1 MNKLSVKSIIY
12 RTTLIS
18 SVMLSVGI
26 CSGTGSFPSVLCG
39 LLMMIAVVITE
50 QTSLLPLLIS
60 FLVSLYM
67 MSTFGFTAAAVSVIL
82 SGLIHLA
89 ATPLRNRIRF
99 PSADEFGAYLMLPTA
114 FSVTA
119 LITTLYFGIGA
130 KGNTVVNIIRDY
142 VSLGFHPNWRGIL
155 YGTIVMVIMIT
166 FPRKFKKASKVF
178 SPLFAAVAVTL
189 VLNIFLETDSVL
201 PVFPML
207 DKPVYSLPIL
217 SGADLS
223 CFTSAYC
230 IVMTVV
236 SAVSLAAVNMVFTG
250 NQNKPDDLR
259 SGLFSLVTGTICGF
273 NIPYRITTS
282 KNDMLSGAVSAVI
295 SFLIYFAT
303 SGYSKLPLASC
314 AVILIVAGW
323 QAVNW
328 GKVAG
333 KFRKPATLVLMF
345 TAFAVTC
352 FTSYPIGCIVCLA
365 AAIFTEKTDL
375 TGIKNVDKQQP
386 LM

>member
-1 MNKLSVKSIIY
+1 
-12 RTTLIS
+12 
-18 SVMLSVGI
+18 MLSVGV

-39 LLMMIAVVITE
+39 LLVMIAVVITE

-67 MSTFGFTAAAVSVIL
+67 MSTFGFTVAAVSVIL

-89 ATPLRNRIRF
+89 AAPLRSRTRF
-99 PSADEFGAYLMLPTA
+99 PCADEFGAYLMLPTA

-130 KGNTVVNIIRDY
+130 KGNTVIGIIRDY

-166 FPRKFKKASKVF
+166 FPRKFKKAAKVF
-178 SPLFAAVAVTL
+178 SPLFAAIAVTY

-201 PVFPML
+201 PVFPTL
-207 DKPVYSLPIL
+207 DKPVYSLPIF

-223 CFTSAYC
+223 CFSSAFC
-230 IVMTVV
+230 IVMTIV
-236 SAVSLAAVNMVFTG
+236 SALSLAAVNIVFTE
-250 NQNKPDDLR
+250 NQNKSDDMR
-259 SGLFSLVTGTICGF
+259 SGIFTLVTGTICGF
-273 NIPYRITTS
+273 DIPYKVTADKT
-282 KNDMLSGAVSAVI
+282 DMLNGLVSAVI

-323 QAVNW
+323 QAVSW

-333 KFRKPATLVLMF
+333 KFREPATLVLII

-352 FTSYPIGCIVCLA
+352 FTSYPVGCIVCLA
-365 AAIFTEKTDL
+365 AAIFTEKTGL

-386 LM
+386 LL